1 MSRIAENRKI
11 LTDNENP
18 PGRSIKVNS
27 NTHPIPYTVIL
38 EQDKDIQTRDQS
50 IYHTEFNTLPHDNN
64 KKYKQAE
71 KDE

>member
-11 LTDNENP
+11 LTDNENAS
-18 PGRSIKVNS
+18 GRLIKVNS
-27 NTHPIPYTVIL
+27 NTHTIPYTVIL

-50 IYHTEFNTLPHDNN
+50 IYHTAFNILPHDNN

-71 KDE
+71 NDE